1 MGVQPLSPERFLE
14 ASAAFLAEQG
24 PQQTPE
30 VFNTDAVVGLD
41 GVRVLEYRGR
51 RYVVPP
57 VPFLEG
63 MRLQRIIRDF
73 DRMYNDPDADDATGL
88 ALMRDAVA
96 LFAILVRRPWY
107 ARFLPNPFRRASDAE
122 VGQLLHFFFM
132 CRMSTGVRNP
142 FKTAAGHLNP
152 RMH

>member
-24 PQQTPE
+24 PQQAPE
-30 VFNTDAVVGLD
+30 VLNTGAVVGLD

-51 RYVVPP
+51 RYAVPP
-57 VPFLEG
+57 VPYTAGLKLQQIVRTFE
-63 MRLQRIIRDF
+63 RLA
-73 DRMYNDPDADDATGL
+73 NDPNASEADALAT
-88 ALMRDAVA
+88 ANEAVG
-96 LFAILVRRPWY
+96 LFASLVRRPWY

-122 VGQLLHFFFM
+122 VGQLLHFFWM

-142 FKTAAGHLNP
+142 FKTAVGHLNP